1 VQFFSLQLDD
11 PAELPFADP
20 VEDLAPE
27 LTAWERTAA
36 AMMQLDLIISVDTS
50 VAHLAGAL
58 GRPVWIC
65 LAADPEWRWMLERTD
80 TPWYG
85 SARLFRQ
92 PRVGDWSSVFEE
104 VNAELR
110 RLRGTAEGEVGGGR
124 HAEARNDQ
132 RRQLRQQA
140 RIVSYMR
147 P

>member
-1 VQFFSLQLDD
+1 MASTD
-11 PAELPFADP
+11 PQRWARVPPAIAWKRPGLP
-20 VEDLAPE
+20 
-27 LTAWERTAA
+27 T
-36 AMMQLDLIISVDTS
+36 
-50 VAHLAGAL
+50 
-58 GRPVWIC
+58 
-65 LAADPEWRWMLERTD
+65 EWTRVLERTD

-104 VNAELR
+104 VAAELR

-132 RRQLRQQA
+132 RRQLRHQA